1 MVQVCTTL
9 NTPFVSL
16 LFLFAD
22 EKGPFVMDWLIK
34 PLLLKKVLRNMG
46 AMESYLV
53 ENCPDINY
61 TVVKPPGLSNAA
73 KTGKIFA
80 VVYQVWS
87 V

>member
-1 MVQVCTTL
+1 
-9 NTPFVSL
+9 
-16 LFLFAD
+16 
-22 EKGPFVMDWLIK
+22 MDWLIK

-73 KTGKIFA
+73 KTGMVRYLQWYIKCGTHNKMLCILVHHA
-80 VVYQVWS
+80 GGLGMIPDGS
-87 V
+87 IIAR